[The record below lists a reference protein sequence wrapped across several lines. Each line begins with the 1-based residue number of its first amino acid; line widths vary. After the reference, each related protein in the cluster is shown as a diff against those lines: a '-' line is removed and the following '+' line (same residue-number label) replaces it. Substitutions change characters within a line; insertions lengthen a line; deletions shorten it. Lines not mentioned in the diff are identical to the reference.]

1 MFDSFHHKANVLQPT
16 NKFDFI
22 CGLKSYLKTFAINLL
37 TLEALNLYCSTFM
50 MIDPQLQDKFETM
63 VAHIGEYRVCVDLN
77 LYDASNCT
85 CLATQASAGRH
96 LQLLDAKTL
105 VDNAL
110 QVRLCEDGYT
120 SWLSVPDITELEPVA
135 TSYQAIAFSSEQIQ
149 QQIPAIIAFTL
160 AAMQEPNYYLWG
172 GTVAP
177 NYDCSGLMQAA
188 FAASGIWL
196 PRDSYQQEAF
206 TQTVEI
212 DQLLPGDLLFFAPV
226 KKVNHV
232 GLYLG
237 EGNYIHS
244 SGKMTGRNGI
254 AIDSIFQPKDE
265 IAQSYYRQIKNA
277 GRVQESCCS
286 IGFN

>member
-1 MFDSFHHKANVLQPT
+1 
-16 NKFDFI
+16 
-22 CGLKSYLKTFAINLL
+22 
-37 TLEALNLYCSTFM
+37 
-50 MIDPQLQDKFETM
+50 MISPQLQAKFDTM
-63 VAHIGEYRVCVDLN
+63 VAHTDEYRVCVNLN
-77 LYDASNCT
+77 LYDSPSCT
-85 CLATQASAGRH
+85 CLATQAAAGRH
-96 LQLLDAKTL
+96 LQLCSKTL

-110 QVRLCEDGYT
+110 QVRLCEDGYI
-120 SWLSVPDITELEPVA
+120 SWLPVQDITELEPVA
-135 TSYQAIAFSSEQIQ
+135 TSYQEIAFSSEQIQ

-160 AAMQEPNYYLWG
+160 AAGEQPNYYLWG

-196 PRDSYQQEAF
+196 PRDSYQQETF

-212 DQLLPGDLLFFAPV
+212 NQLLPGDLLFFAAAE
-226 KKVNHV
+226 KVNHV

-265 IAQSYYRQIKNA
+265 IAQSYYRQIKSA
-277 GRVQESCCS
+277 GRVKESYRS
-286 IGFN
+286 ISSN